1 MLGFIPFG
9 WRCFQMYSLSLSALI
24 LWFFSVAGFRAA
36 RLLTERLGEATLRLH
51 GYLFNNLRFKRI

>member
-1 MLGFIPFG
+1 
-9 WRCFQMYSLSLSALI
+9 MYSLSLSALI